1 MAATEEE
8 LMKLPGIG
16 KYTARAVLCFAFN
29 RQVAVVD
36 TNIRKLIMIEFQ
48 ISNLQFQISN
58 KDLWEVAERLLPVG
72 RAHEW
77 NQALMDYAG
86 AVLKGEKILIPKQSR
101 FLGSRRFYRGMVVQ
115 ELIARRE
122 VGVMELGFLIK
133 KDFSEGERGW
143 LKELLLELEGEGF
156 LRMGEERVEL
166 T

>member
-1 MAATEEE
+1 
-8 LMKLPGIG
+8 
-16 KYTARAVLCFAFN
+16 
-29 RQVAVVD
+29 
-36 TNIRKLIMIEFQ
+36 
-48 ISNLQFQISN
+48 
-58 KDLWEVAERLLPVG
+58 
-72 RAHEW
+72 
-77 NQALMDYAG
+77 MDYAG

-101 FLGSRRFYRGMVVQ
+101 FLGSRRFYRGRVVK

-122 VGVMELGFLIK
+122 LGVMELGFLIK